1 MKYEEHETY
10 KIKNTI
16 YSLFNY
22 LTKEQEEYIDKLC
35 SQLQEFKNEFFYK
48 IYYYLED
55 NNYYELGNNQQ
66 KNILMELNNLR
77 KNSKIKFKQINDNLS
92 IHFENNFQNL
102 IDFIQNGKIDNAL
115 NQIII
120 IDNIKNEIKN
130 LMKELEF
137 IQNHHYSNCSNIIK
151 LQNKTKFH
159 KNHHINKKYNILNI
173 EYNKLNKKRYHTPIN
188 LRILLLKLI
197 LILMEII
204 SKIKEA
210 NYHIVM
216 LNLFIMILVMRR
228 ILFT

>member
-1 MKYEEHETY
+1 MNINPNIIIFLFWWNKRRRLYISITKLQHYIHFLKNIIKIFVFNFLKYEEHETY

-102 IDFIQNGKIDNAL
+102 IDFIQNSKIDNAL

-159 KNHHINKKYNILNI
+159 KNH
-173 EYNKLNKKRYHTPIN
+173 LNKK
-188 LRILLLKLI
+188 
-197 LILMEII
+197 
-204 SKIKEA
+204 
-210 NYHIVM
+210 
-216 LNLFIMILVMRR
+216 
-228 ILFT
+228 